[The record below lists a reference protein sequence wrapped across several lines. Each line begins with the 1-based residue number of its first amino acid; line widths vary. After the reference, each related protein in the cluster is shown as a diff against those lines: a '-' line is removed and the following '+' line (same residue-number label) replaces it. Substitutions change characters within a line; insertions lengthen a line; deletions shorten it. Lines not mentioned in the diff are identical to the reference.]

1 MRKESIFWRVAVPC
15 GLLIAFAWVRFVE
28 QRTLT
33 AGLVWCCSLLLA
45 VVPVI
50 AANITKSK

>member
-1 MRKESIFWRVAVPC
+1 MAVPC

-28 QRTLT
+28 QMTLT